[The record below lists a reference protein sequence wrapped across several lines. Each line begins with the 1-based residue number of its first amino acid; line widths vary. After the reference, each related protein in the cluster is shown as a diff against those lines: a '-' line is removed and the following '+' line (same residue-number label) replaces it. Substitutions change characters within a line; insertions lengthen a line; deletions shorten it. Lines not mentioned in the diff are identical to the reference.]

1 MRFDIF
7 HEIGKKYLAADALT
21 QFKTKFLYT
30 LCLVFRELFVL
41 IRQNLHG
48 TVTDIDQVDQRFNSF
63 TAPHHI
69 TAERPERFLLIV
81 SYFNI
86 SPK

>member
-30 LCLVFRELFVL
+30 LCLVFREMFVL

-48 TVTDIDQVDQRFNSF
+48 TVVLEYNHRHEMLNK
-63 TAPHHI
+63 
-69 TAERPERFLLIV
+69 L
-81 SYFNI
+81 
-86 SPK
+86 

>member
-7 HEIGKKYLAADALT
+7 HEIGKKYLAADALI

-30 LCLVFRELFVL
+30 LCLVSREMFVL

-63 TAPHHI
+63 AAPHHI

-81 SYFNI
+81 TYFNI
-86 SPK
+86 PPK

>member
-30 LCLVFRELFVL
+30 LCLVSREMFVL

-48 TVTDIDQVDQRFNSF
+48 TVTDIDQVDQCFNSF
-63 TAPHHI
+63 AASPHVV
-69 TAERPERFLLIV
+69 TKRPECFLFIV
-81 SYFNI
+81 ACFNI
-86 SPK
+86 PPK